1 MESFGKRLKRIREEK
16 GISVKDM
23 AKKVGASISTYRE
36 WEYGRQI
43 KGEPYVRIA
52 NALEVTLYKLLT
64 GQDSA
69 SAELQQNL
77 LHIENQVKDLRRNLE
92 SFF

>member
-69 SAELQQNL
+69 SNELQQNL